1 MLAAEEARMPDLP
14 VVPRLAA
21 TIVLARDGASGLE
34 IFMVQRHH
42 EIDFAT
48 GAMVFPGGKL
58 DPDDADASLREY
70 ARGAE
75 ALDDDGFALRV
86 AAIRETFEECGIL
99 LAREEGSDELLGA
112 ERLRELEGRYRES
125 VHDGKASMLD
135 LVTWE
140 GVELACDVLVPFAH
154 WITPA
159 VVPKRFDTYFFVAAA
174 PPDQLAVHDG
184 HESVDSL
191 WIHPS
196 DAERE
201 AEAGR
206 RTIIFPT
213 LMNLQKLAL
222 SASTD
227 ELIENARAN
236 PVVTVRPEIGSRDDG
251 VKVVRLP
258 REAGYPNFEV
268 PISQARGA

>member
-1 MLAAEEARMPDLP
+1 MSEAP

-21 TIVLARDGASGLE
+21 TIVLARDGSAGLE

-58 DPDDADASLREY
+58 DPADAAPELREN

-75 ALDDDGFALRV
+75 GLDADALALRV
-86 AAIRETFEECGIL
+86 AGIRETFEECGVL
-99 LAREEGSDELLGA
+99 LAREVGSEVLVGT
-112 ERLRELEGRYRES
+112 ERLKSLEVRYREPL
-125 VHDGKASMLD
+125 HDGSANMLD
-135 LVTWE
+135 LVTTE
-140 GVELACDVLVPFAH
+140 RLELACDELVPFAH

-159 VVPKRFDTYFFVAAA
+159 MVKKRFDTYFFVAAA
-174 PPDQLAVHDG
+174 PPDQLAAHDG
-184 HESVDSL
+184 SESVDSV
-191 WIHPS
+191 WINPS

-201 AEAGR
+201 AEEGR

-222 SASTD
+222 SRTTR
-227 ELIENARAN
+227 ELIAN
-236 PVVTVRPEIGSRDDG
+236 SRRDPVVTVRPEIGKRDDG
-251 VKVVRLP
+251 ETVVRLP
-258 REAGYPNFEV
+258 GDAGYPNTEV
-268 PISQARGA
+268 PVSQARGA